1 MNYLDA
7 YRNRGGKVPEKTY
20 AALRQRLLDFSLARS
35 GGNVGGMN
43 PSARDASQSW
53 HK

>member
-20 AALRQRLLDFSLARS
+20 SALRQRLLNFSLARS
-35 GGNVGGMN
+35 GGATVGGMT
-43 PSARDASQSW
+43 PSARDDIILS
-53 HK
+53 